1 MRKIWSWLT
10 SVVPTY
16 SIFPLLV
23 ALAFNLSVYGVTRMI
38 AGDWHHYNIESP
50 IDGLIPFWPPSVIIY
65 FGCYLFWVVNY
76 ILMGRQG
83 KKEVCQFFAADFIS
97 RVICMIFYLAFP
109 TTNIRPA
116 VEPTGFWNQVML
128 FLYRID
134 AADNLFPSIHCLV
147 SWFCY
152 IGLRGRKDIPAWY
165 RRFSCV
171 MALLVCI
178 STLTT
183 KQHVIVDVIGGV
195 LLAELCLYIGRKPAV
210 WGTYKKCAD
219 KVYEKIFLRRQDAAF
234 NRRHEE

>member
-1 MRKIWSWLT
+1 MRKIWSRLT
-10 SVVPTY
+10 SVVPAY

-23 ALAFNLSVYGVTRMI
+23 ALAFNLSVYGITRLI
-38 AGDWHHYNIESP
+38 AGEWHHYNIESP
-50 IDGLIPFWPPSVIIY
+50 IDRMIPFWPPSVIIY

-97 RVICMIFYLAFP
+97 RVVCMIFYLAFP
-109 TTNIRPA
+109 TTNVRPA
-116 VEPTGFWNQVML
+116 VEPAGFWNQAML

-165 RRFSCV
+165 RWFSCV

-195 LLAELCLYIGRKPAV
+195 LLAELCLYIGKKPAV
-210 WGTYKKCAD
+210 WGTYKKFAD
-219 KVYEKIFLRRQDAAF
+219 GVYNKVFSRKTNAALE
-234 NRRHEE
+234 RKHEE